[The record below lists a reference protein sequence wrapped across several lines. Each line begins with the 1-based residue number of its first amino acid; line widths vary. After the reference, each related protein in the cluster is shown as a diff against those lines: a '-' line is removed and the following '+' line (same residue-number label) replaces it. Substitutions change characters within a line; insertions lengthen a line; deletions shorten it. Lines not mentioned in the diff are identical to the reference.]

1 MIIMAKAV
9 ERRDGERKGNRISL
23 TEYKLSQSNSL
34 LVQRFMGK
42 KSTIGKHVNVKK
54 KTFFAVVYYFLIRI
68 LKKQYWFVS
77 FLRTA
82 VTDRSDNVNPV
93 H

>member
-34 LVQRFMGK
+34 LVQRFTDK

-54 KTFFAVVYYFLIRI
+54 NIFLQLCII
-68 LKKQYWFVS
+68 F
-77 FLRTA
+77 
-82 VTDRSDNVNPV
+82 
-93 H
+93 